1 MNDGDWD
8 PCEKKVETAGIKL
21 PGISYLQMTWNL
33 HNAYRTFA
41 CAVKLWPFLWHCARC
56 ALVSRSDSKL
66 AKLDLM
72 IMISWKKSTN
82 SFWMTEWG
90 DIHIVLKTD
99 TSAEWSCSHGL
110 PRAPVFGSEK
120 YLRIIYMPPS
130 PPHVQNH
137 VSPHAIITSDDWLKN
152 RPLSIAETLTLLS
165 LTSLLKE
172 CQPLTTSTKPQ
183 LEKRPSVWERPHPQK
198 QFVSSKSQ
206 SVIFL
211 VSKPKCQSQE
221 CDIFGFKTGFETKI

>member
-1 MNDGDWD
+1 
-8 PCEKKVETAGIKL
+8 
-21 PGISYLQMTWNL
+21 
-33 HNAYRTFA
+33 
-41 CAVKLWPFLWHCARC
+41 
-56 ALVSRSDSKL
+56 
-66 AKLDLM
+66 
-72 IMISWKKSTN
+72 MISWKKSTN

-120 YLRIIYMPPS
+120 YMRIIYMPP
-130 PPHVQNH
+130 PPPPVQNH

-183 LEKRPSVWERPHPQK
+183 LEKKETLSLRAPPPTKTICVLQIPIHLNLCLLTPPVSVSNK
-198 QFVSSKSQ
+198 QAHLLVTMSST
-206 SVIFL
+206 
-211 VSKPKCQSQE
+211 E
-221 CDIFGFKTGFETKI
+221 HTKACLICFA